1 MSAALRKVLRWNMDY
16 TQARSG
22 GLEGHRVRA
31 ERVAAKVKAWA
42 AQDPKTRKKLC
53 TARAPWQNLSTRF
66 SEYKERSECV
76 YVGDLSNV
84 VEMDE
89 EAGTV
94 TVEPMVQVGQVT
106 RYLLPRG
113 RML

>member
-1 MSAALRKVLRWNMDY
+1 MCWLKGSWLLVPASYVIENKN
-16 TQARSG
+16 
-22 GLEGHRVRA
+22 
-31 ERVAAKVKAWA
+31 
-42 AQDPKTRKKLC
+42 
-53 TARAPWQNLSTRF
+53 
-66 SEYKERSECV
+66 KERSECV

-113 RML
+113 RILETFVRGSEIG